1 MELTAT
7 HQGKALVIAPQGR
20 LDSTTAPAFEKQLM
34 EYLARQS
41 NLILDFSALDFISSA
56 GLRVLLMAAKR
67 IGKDNGCLLL
77 CEVSQPVR
85 EVLEI
90 SGFLGMI
97 EVVGSRDEA
106 LAEMPS

>member
-1 MELTAT
+1 MAATPIRTQRLPGEPPGRYTPVLPTVVFASFKGGVWKTSLAVATAE
-7 HQGKALVIAPQGR
+7 R
-20 LDSTTAPAFEKQLM
+20 LAW
-34 EYLARQS
+34 
-41 NLILDFSALDFISSA
+41 A

-67 IGKDNGCLLL
+67 IGKDNGRFLL